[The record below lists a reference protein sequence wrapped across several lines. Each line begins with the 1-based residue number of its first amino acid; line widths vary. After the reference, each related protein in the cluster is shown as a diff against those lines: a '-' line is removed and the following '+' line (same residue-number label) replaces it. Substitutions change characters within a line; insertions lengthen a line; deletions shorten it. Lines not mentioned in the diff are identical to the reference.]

1 LHLCI
6 NTINMLVALLWNKSS
21 IILLE
26 AITTQGSKAKYLFT
40 GHYHVQTE
48 QLSTS
53 RFKLSLLLSC
63 AGQLGTSWL
72 KLNYVFIPKSNANA
86 KLRDN
91 NSCARVE

>member
-40 GHYHVQTE
+40 GHYYVQTE

-63 AGQLGTSWL
+63 AGQLVQVDWNWTMYLFLSQMQMP
-72 KLNYVFIPKSNANA
+72 N
-86 KLRDN
+86 
-91 NSCARVE
+91 